1 MQDLYKFITLVE
13 YMRKCQR
20 EYTQK
25 FSDKAKSELISAEK
39 NVDKYIQDYKKEREV
54 LVGSQRGLF
63 D

>member
-1 MQDLYKFITLVE
+1 
-13 YMRKCQR
+13 MRKCQR